1 MSRPHPRSESAA
13 LLCLDV
19 ITAVPVSS
27 LCRDEP
33 MKNDLLI
40 RAARGEPVERTPVWM
55 MRQAGRYLPEYRAI
69 RKDTDFLTL
78 CKTPE
83 LAVEVSLQPYR
94 ILGVDAVIMFSDIL
108 IPVEAM
114 GQEVRLTEQKGPE
127 LPDPIRSRQQV
138 DRLIVPDP
146 LEKTGFVM
154 EIIRT
159 LRRELDGAVPLIGFA
174 GAPWTLAA
182 YMIEGGGSK
191 NYAQVKRM
199 MYTEPATFHALL
211 GKIADTIILYLNAQI
226 EAGAEVIQLFDSWAG
241 ELSPK
246 DYAEFA
252 LPYEQKIFASINRDS
267 APAIIYINGSG
278 TFLEQMATCGAD
290 VLSIDWRVN
299 LEDARARVG
308 RKLTLQGNLD
318 PCVLLSTPE
327 IITEKAREIIRA
339 GGGYR
344 HILNLGHGILPMTP
358 VENAQ
363 AFIEA
368 AKHPSEQATNS

>member
-1 MSRPHPRSESAA
+1 
-13 LLCLDV
+13 
-19 ITAVPVSS
+19 
-27 LCRDEP
+27 
-33 MKNDLLI
+33 
-40 RAARGEPVERTPVWM
+40 VWM
-55 MRQAGRYLPEYRAI
+55 MRQAGRYLPEYRAV
-69 RKDTDFLTL
+69 RADTDFLTL

-127 LPDPIRSRQQV
+127 LPDPIRSRSQV

-146 LEKTGFVM
+146 IEKTGFVM

-174 GAPWTLAA
+174 GAPWTVAA

-199 MYTEPATFHALL
+199 MFAEPATFHALL
-211 GKIADTIILYLNAQI
+211 DKIADTIVLYLNAQI
-226 EAGAEVIQLFDSWAG
+226 EAGAQVIQLFDSWAG
-241 ELSPK
+241 ELSPR

-252 LPYEQKIFASINRDS
+252 LPYEQKIFESLNRDA
-267 APAIIYINGSG
+267 APRILYINGSG
-278 TFLEQMATCGAD
+278 TLLEEMATCGAD
-290 VLSIDWRVN
+290 VLSIDWRVD
-299 LEDARARVG
+299 LEAARARVG
-308 RKLTLQGNLD
+308 ETLTLQGNLD

-327 IITEKAREIIRA
+327 NITERARELIRA
-339 GGGYR
+339 GGGRR

-358 VENAQ
+358 VENAK
-363 AFIEA
+363 AFIKAGTSAIE
-368 AKHPSEQATNS
+368 

>member
-1 MSRPHPRSESAA
+1 
-13 LLCLDV
+13 
-19 ITAVPVSS
+19 
-27 LCRDEP
+27 

-40 RAARGEPVERTPVWM
+40 RAARGERTERTPVWM
-55 MRQAGRYLPEYRAI
+55 MRQAGRYLPDYRAV
-69 RKDTDFLTL
+69 RADTDFLTL

-83 LAVEVSLQPYR
+83 LAAEVSLQPFR

-114 GQEVRLTEQKGPE
+114 GQEVRLTEKKGPE
-127 LPDPIRSRQQV
+127 LPDPIRTREQV

-146 LEKTGFVM
+146 IEKTGFVM

-191 NYAQVKRM
+191 NYAEVKRM
-199 MYTEPATFHALL
+199 MYAEPETFHALL
-211 GKIADTIILYLNAQI
+211 DKIADTIIPYLNAQI
-226 EAGAEVIQLFDSWAG
+226 EAGAQVIQLFDSWAG
-241 ELSPK
+241 ELSPR
-246 DYAEFA
+246 DYQEFA
-252 LPYEQKIFASINRDS
+252 LPYEQKIFQSLNREA

-278 TFLEQMATCGAD
+278 TFLEKMATCGAD
-290 VLSIDWRVN
+290 VLSLDWRVS
-299 LEDARARVG
+299 LRDARARLG
-308 RKLTLQGNLD
+308 DKLTLQGNLD

-327 IITEKAREIIRA
+327 VVTRKARELIGE
-339 GGGYR
+339 GGGHR

-358 VENAQ
+358 VENAR
-363 AFIEA
+363 AFIDA
-368 AKHPSEQATNS
+368 AKTAAQ

>member
-1 MSRPHPRSESAA
+1 
-13 LLCLDV
+13 
-19 ITAVPVSS
+19 
-27 LCRDEP
+27 

-40 RAARGEPVERTPVWM
+40 RAARGESVERTPVWM
-55 MRQAGRYLPEYRAI
+55 MRQAGRYLPEYRAV
-69 RKDTDFLTL
+69 RANTDFLTL

-127 LPDPIRSRQQV
+127 LPEPIRSREQI
-138 DRLIVPDP
+138 DRLILPDP
-146 LEKTGFVM
+146 FEKTGFVM

-191 NYAQVKRM
+191 SYAQVKRLM
-199 MYTEPATFHALL
+199 FAEPAMLHALL
-211 GKIADTIILYLNAQI
+211 DKISDTIILYLNAQI
-226 EAGAEVIQLFDSWAG
+226 EAGAQVIQLFDSWAG
-241 ELSPK
+241 ELSPR
-246 DYAEFA
+246 DYGEFA
-252 LPYEQKIFASINRDS
+252 LPYEQKIFESLNREA
-267 APAIIYINGSG
+267 APTILYINGSG
-278 TFLEQMATCGAD
+278 TFLEQMAKCGAD

-308 RKLTLQGNLD
+308 NGLTLQGNLD

-327 IITEKAREIIRA
+327 IVTEKATELIRA
-339 GGGYR
+339 GGGKR

-358 VENAQ
+358 VENAR
-363 AFIEA
+363 AFIDA
-368 AKHPSEQATNS
+368 GKRVA